1 MLPLTTPNLFRNG
14 ISARIVCSF
23 LEAIGSRASVP
34 FVCRCIKTVVSA
46 AHSLVQYHRF
56 DDSFPFSSAGTVGDV
71 TIQWPQKAAHMRADT
86 HTCTHMHAQAHARTY
101 TLARA
106 YAQSERNCSYIR
118 TPNIHVHV
126 GTPTHWGYM
135 RLFWPVSLVT
145 LIFYFFLH
153 IVCVCANTHTHTHF
167 CIDTMY
173 IYICVCYRRK
183 RKLTVLSISFH
194 LLSVPFWH

>member
-1 MLPLTTPNLFRNG
+1 MFLLELKGYRGLWRKSHASSSAFAFTSPDKMLPLTTPNLFRNG

-101 TLARA
+101 TLAHA
-106 YAQSERNCSYIR
+106 YTELCA
-118 TPNIHVHV
+118 H
-126 GTPTHWGYM
+126 
-135 RLFWPVSLVT
+135 
-145 LIFYFFLH
+145 
-153 IVCVCANTHTHTHF
+153 ANTKYTCARGHAHTLRLHEVILTCQLSHTVERKESKRTV
-167 CIDTMY
+167 CIM
-173 IYICVCYRRK
+173 VGRA
-183 RKLTVLSISFH
+183 
-194 LLSVPFWH
+194 